1 MGGRVDITLMCR
13 MRCMRTS
20 ISKISDIRYD
30 KVHRVARAMIS
41 LINGHVRL
49 MHWMSSVGEIL
60 CKVSRLMAGVA
71 KDGKGAFVATIIC
84 SPTDSTS
91 ISAAGVVDLLMSSSA
106 SIAERRRADVAVAET
121 G

>member
-20 ISKISDIRYD
+20 ISKISNIRYD
-30 KVHRVARAMIS
+30 EVHRVARAMIS
-41 LINGHVRL
+41 LIFGHVRL
-49 MHWMSSVGEIL
+49 MHLMSSAGAIL

-71 KDGKGAFVATIIC
+71 KSGKRAFVATIIC

-91 ISAAGVVDLLMSSSA
+91 ISVASVVDLLMSSSA
-106 SIAERRRADVAVAET
+106 SIAELKRADIAVAKT